1 MLPSLELIH
10 NAMKY
15 STDCLVGFLGATSPT
30 RLFQIRG
37 GGARGGMVTQVLWFG
52 TLVLVDGNI
61 ILVTCFTMKLFFDI
75 PV

>member
-15 STDCLVGFLGATSPT
+15 STDCLVGFLGATSPI

-37 GGARGGMVTQVLWFG
+37 GGYIDNVVNRQSLT
-52 TLVLVDGNI
+52 
-61 ILVTCFTMKLFFDI
+61 
-75 PV
+75 

>member
-15 STDCLVGFLGATSPT
+15 STDCLVGFLGATSPI

-37 GGARGGMVTQVLWFG
+37 GEGDLEKVEGEEGGEKPLRV
-52 TLVLVDGNI
+52 
-61 ILVTCFTMKLFFDI
+61 KA
-75 PV
+75 